1 MVIKHLYFYKIKLDK
16 SIPLFTPLNQTLFVQ
31 FQAANE
37 RMTSPLVEKIKYG
50 GIFINKLW
58 THYINKSHINSTK
71 SKTVRY

>member
-50 GIFINKLW
+50 GIFINKL
-58 THYINKSHINSTK
+58 
-71 SKTVRY
+71 